1 MAIELN
7 TSKENVLLEDS
18 YVGQTMSEGH
28 VRINGHRKCFKGN
41 GNGEFLDYKKN
52 LHCRGTAMRNTLIT
66 SI

>member
-1 MAIELN
+1 MAIESN

-28 VRINGHRKCFKGN
+28 VRSMDTENVSRVTVMANIWN
-41 GNGEFLDYKKN
+41 KKN
-52 LHCRGTAMRNTLIT
+52 LHCRGTAMSNTLIN